1 MMSAR
6 GVWRARLLILSIV
19 LSLVGF
25 GLVALAVRMERVE
38 VIDRLVPPFPPS
50 VPSWRLLLARGITYT
65 GSTPF
70 VVLWGLCLTWGL
82 WRRRRPR
89 RERAFLW
96 VALVGSSVLNQALKW
111 GFARPRPPQVVWW
124 THATGWSFPSGHA
137 MIAVVCYGATA
148 YILGR
153 GRPRPQRIGL
163 YAAALAWAVLIALS
177 RVYLGVH
184 YLTDVIAGVA
194 IGLAWLL
201 LVILLS
207 PVSTR
212 SPDALL

>member
-1 MMSAR
+1 MSAK

-25 GLVALAVRMERVE
+25 GLMALVVHMERVE
-38 VIDRLVPPFPPS
+38 VIDHLVLPFLSS
-50 VPSWRLLLARGITYT
+50 VPSWKLLLARGITYT

-70 VVLWGLCLTWGL
+70 VALWGLCLTWGL

-89 RERAFLW
+89 RERVFLW
-96 VALVGSSVLNQALKW
+96 VALMGSSVLNQALKW
-111 GFARPRPPQVVWW
+111 GFARPRPPQAVWW
-124 THATGWSFPSGHA
+124 THAAGWSFPSGHA
-137 MIAVVCYGATA
+137 MIAVVGYGATA
-148 YILGR
+148 HILGR
-153 GRPRPQRIGL
+153 GRPRTIRSAGD
-163 YAAALAWAVLIALS
+163 AAALAWAVLIALS

-201 LVILLS
+201 LAILLF
-207 PVSTR
+207 PVT
-212 SPDALL
+212 